1 MCGSNTNR
9 WLNHLFNYKSKRTQR
24 NVLTY
29 FYSFEFQD
37 RGTVHLHMLVW
48 LKDLTKMKLDAIR
61 ANIPWSNKLPTE
73 QVLNLQPSEKP
84 GVPLFQ
90 EATKVSHH
98 NGKQIL
104 QLFHPSETF
113 AINIRAYVSTILP
126 ALKCRMDIQTSDGK
140 GMLLRYAANYVS
152 KWHDAFNSDAM
163 FSIPTGPYQAA
174 YRHLQGLRPREPEMW
189 MSLSAK
195 KIGPQCVHV
204 WLTSAVV
211 ML

>member
-1 MCGSNTNR
+1 M
-9 WLNHLFNYKSKRTQR
+9 
-24 NVLTY
+24 
-29 FYSFEFQD
+29 
-37 RGTVHLHMLVW
+37 
-48 LKDLTKMKLDAIR
+48 
-61 ANIPWSNKLPTE
+61 
-73 QVLNLQPSEKP
+73 LNLQPSEKP

-90 EATKVSHH
+90 EATKVTHH

-104 QLFHPSETF
+104 QLFHPSEAF

-163 FSIPTGPYQAA
+163 FSIPTGPYQAT

-195 KIGPQCVHV
+195 KIAWSQSRTKQFSPASESKSNLQTHERYCKRPVNEETITYLQ
-204 WLTSAVV
+204 WLR
-211 ML
+211 MYDPKGKL

>member
-1 MCGSNTNR
+1 MS
-9 WLNHLFNYKSKRTQR
+9 
-24 NVLTY
+24 Y

-37 RGTVHLHMLVW
+37 SGTVHLHMLVW

-61 ANIPWSNKLPTE
+61 ADIPWSNKLLAQ

-104 QLFHPSETF
+104 QLFHPSEAF
-113 AINIRAYVSTILP
+113 AINLRAYVSTILP
-126 ALKCRMDIQTSDGK
+126 ALKCCMDIQTSDGK
-140 GMLLRYAANYVS
+140 GMLIRYAASYVS

-163 FSIPTGPYQAA
+163 FQFVRDHIKQHIDIYEGFVLVNQKCGCLY
-174 YRHLQGLRPREPEMW
+174 LLKKLLGLRVE
-189 MSLSAK
+189 LNNFHLLQKVNLIYKHVKGIAK
-195 KIGPQCVHV
+195 DQ
-204 WLTSAVV
+204 
-211 ML
+211 